1 MSKILEGAMDDK
13 VRQMQKQVDPFGG
26 VEWVPIEA
34 KRPPLSVGMSQDEW
48 LEKTQSM
55 RVVALNEACAIA
67 KANIERNRFMTTSE
81 VLVFAAAFA
90 DFLIDGK
97 H

>member
-1 MSKILEGAMDDK
+1 MSKLLEEVMSDK
-13 VRQMQKQVDPFGG
+13 VREMQKQIDPFGSI
-26 VEWVPIEA
+26 EWAPIEA
-34 KRPPLSVGMSQDEW
+34 KRPPLSVGMPQEEW

-67 KANIERNRFMTTSE
+67 KANIEGNRFMTTSE

>member
-13 VRQMQKQVDPFGG
+13 VREMRKHVDPFGSI
-26 VEWVPIEA
+26 EWATLEA

-67 KANIERNRFMTTSE
+67 KANIEGKRFMTTSE